1 MERPRK
7 GSKGGAPS
15 TYEESFKVAIAR
27 EYLTGQLSQ
36 LQLARKYGLPSGDTV
51 SFFVRWYEKH
61 PMVDL
66 PSEEQPCCAAPET
79 TGELREQ
86 LHLAQLKITA
96 LEMLIR
102 NAEKELNINIVK
114 KSGTKPHAK

>member
-7 GSKGGAPS
+7 GKQGVPA
-15 TYEESFKVAIAR
+15 TYEESFKIAVAR
-27 EYLTGQLSQ
+27 EYLTGQFSQ
-36 LQLARKYGLPSGDTV
+36 LQLAKKYGLPNGDTV
-51 SFFVRWYEKH
+51 HYFVKWYEKH
-61 PMVDL
+61 QLV
-66 PSEEQPCCAAPET
+66 EPCSVEDPCFAAPDS

-96 LEMLIR
+96 LEMLIK

-114 KSGTKPHAK
+114 KSGTKPPVK

>member
-15 TYEESFKVAIAR
+15 TYDESFKIAVAR
-27 EYLTGQLSQ
+27 EYLNGQLSQ
-36 LQLARKYGLPSGDTV
+36 LQLARKHGLPSGDTV
-51 SFFVRWYEKH
+51 HFFVKWYQKQQSQE
-61 PMVDL
+61 L
-66 PSEEQPCCAAPET
+66 PSVEATCCAAPAT

-96 LEMLIR
+96 LEMLIK
-102 NAEKELNINIVK
+102 NAEKELNINIIK
-114 KSGTKPHAK
+114 KSGTKPPVK